1 MNIKVI
7 LSISV
12 THLLARKKQ
21 SLVAALGVTFGI
33 MMYISL
39 VGFMNGL
46 NGMLDSLVVNR
57 TPHVRL
63 YNEIQPA
70 ERQPVE
76 TVPDWTGALHII
88 RSIKPKDGRKE
99 IRNAIPIMRALEQD
113 PRVLGFSPKV
123 NAQVFFTA
131 GEIELS
137 GIIDGIEVA
146 KEAKLYMLGDYV
158 TTGNMY
164 ELLSINNSIILGK
177 GLADKMMVNIGDV
190 VQVVTV
196 QGTLESLKV
205 IGFFQSGLADID
217 NIQSFSALPTVQ
229 KLLGKPSSYITDL
242 QIKLKDMAT
251 APAIAKEYRR
261 IFETDAIDIQTANAQ
276 FDTGTS
282 VRNIISYA
290 VSVTL
295 LIVAGFG
302 IYNIL
307 NMMIYEKMDDIAIL
321 KATGFSGR
329 DVQWVFIF
337 QALIIGIIG
346 GIFGLIFGYGI
357 SSIIDRLPFETEAL
371 PTISTYP
378 IDYNPMHYY
387 IGIVFALATTYL
399 AGYLPARKAGNIDPV
414 EIIRGK

>member
-7 LSISV
+7 LSISI

-76 TVPDWTGALHII
+76 TVLEWSGALHQIN
-88 RSIKPKDGRKE
+88 SIKPKDGRKE
-99 IRNAIPIMRALEQD
+99 IRNALPIMKALDED
-113 PRVLGFSPKV
+113 PRVLGYSPKV

-146 KEAKLYMLGDYV
+146 KEAELYMLGDYV

-164 ELLSINNSIILGK
+164 ELLTINNSIILGK
-177 GLADKMMVNIGDV
+177 GLADKMMVDIGDV

-217 NIQSFSALPTVQ
+217 NIQSFSALATVQ

-242 QIKLKDMAT
+242 QIKLKDMAI
-251 APAIAKEYRR
+251 APVVAKEYRR
-261 IFETDAIDIQTANAQ
+261 VFETDALDIQTANAQ

-346 GIFGLIFGYGI
+346 GIFGLIFGYVI

-387 IGIVFALATTYL
+387 IGIVFALVTTYL
-399 AGYLPARKAGNIDPV
+399 AGYLPARKAGSIDPV

>member
-7 LSISV
+7 LSISL

-76 TVPDWTGALHII
+76 TVLEWSGALHQIN
-88 RSIKPKDGRKE
+88 SIKPKDGRKE
-99 IRNAIPIMRALEQD
+99 IRNALPIMKALDED
-113 PRVLGFSPKV
+113 PRVLGYSPKV

-146 KEAKLYMLGDYV
+146 KEAELYMLGDYV

-164 ELLSINNSIILGK
+164 ELLTINNSIILGK

-217 NIQSFSALPTVQ
+217 NIQSFSALATVQ

-242 QIKLKDMAT
+242 QIKLKDMAI
-251 APAIAKEYRR
+251 APAVAKEYRR
-261 IFETDAIDIQTANAQ
+261 VFDTDALDIQTANAQ

-346 GIFGLIFGYGI
+346 GIFGLIFGYVI

-387 IGIVFALATTYL
+387 IGIVFALVTTYL
-399 AGYLPARKAGNIDPV
+399 AGYLPARKAGSIDPV

>member
-1 MNIKVI
+1 
-7 LSISV
+7 
-12 THLLARKKQ
+12 
-21 SLVAALGVTFGI
+21 
-33 MMYISL
+33 
-39 VGFMNGL
+39 
-46 NGMLDSLVVNR
+46 MLDSLVVNR

-70 ERQPVE
+70 EQQPIE
-76 TVPDWTGALHII
+76 TAPDWSGALHSI

-99 IRNAIPIMRALEQD
+99 IRNAIPIMKALEQD

-164 ELLSINNSIILGK
+164 ELLTINNSIILGK

-217 NIQSFSALPTVQ
+217 NIQSFAALPTVQ
-229 KLLGKPSSYITDL
+229 KLLGQPSSYITDL
-242 QIKLKDMAT
+242 QIKLHDMAS

-261 IFETDAIDIQTANAQ
+261 VFETNAMDIQTANAQ

-346 GIFGLIFGYGI
+346 GIFGLIFGYVI

-387 IGIVFALATTYL
+387 IGIVFALVTTYL
-399 AGYLPARKAGNIDPV
+399 AGYLPARKAGSIDPV

>member
-7 LSISV
+7 LSISL
-12 THLLARKKQ
+12 THLLARRKQ

-70 ERQPVE
+70 ERQPIE
-76 TVPDWTGALHII
+76 TVLEWSGALHQIN
-88 RSIKPKDGRKE
+88 SIKPKDGRKE
-99 IRNAIPIMRALEQD
+99 IRNAIPIMKALDED
-113 PRVLGFSPKV
+113 KRVLGYSPKV

-137 GIIDGIEVA
+137 GIIDGIEMA
-146 KEAKLYMLGDYV
+146 KEAKLFMLGDYV

-242 QIKLKDMAT
+242 QIKLKDMAI
-251 APAIAKEYRR
+251 APAVAKEYRR

-276 FDTGTS
+276 FETGTS

-290 VSVTL
+290 VSITL

-346 GIFGLIFGYGI
+346 GGFGLIFGYLISAGI
-357 SSIIDRLPFETEAL
+357 DQLPFETEAL

-378 IDYNPMHYY
+378 IDYNPKYYY
-387 IGIVFALATTYL
+387 IGIVFALVTTYV
-399 AGYLPARKAGNIDPV
+399 AGYLPARKAGKIDPV

>member
-7 LSISV
+7 LSISA
-12 THLLARKKQ
+12 THLLARRKQ
-21 SLVAALGVTFGI
+21 SLVAAMGVTFGI

-46 NGMLDSLVVNR
+46 NNMLDSLVVNR

-63 YNEIQPA
+63 YNEIKPA
-70 ERQPVE
+70 ERQPIE
-76 TVPDWTGALHII
+76 NVPEWYRAVHYI
-88 RSIKPKDGRKE
+88 RSVKPKDGRKE
-99 IRNAIPIMRALEQD
+99 VRNAIPVMKALETD
-113 PRVLGFSPKV
+113 PRVLGYAPKV

-137 GIIDGIEVA
+137 GNIDGIEVIQ
-146 KEAKLYMLGDYV
+146 EARLFALGDYV
-158 TTGNMY
+158 TSGNMY
-164 ELLSINNSIILGK
+164 DLLSVNNSIILGQ
-177 GLADKMMVNIGDV
+177 GLADKMMVNLGDV
-190 VQVVTV
+190 VQVVTA
-196 QGTLESLKV
+196 QGTFQSLKV

-217 NIQSFSALPTVQ
+217 NIQSFAALPTVQ
-229 KLLGKPSSYITDL
+229 KLLGKSSSYITDL
-242 QIKLKDMAT
+242 QVKLHDIST
-251 APAIAKEYRR
+251 APAIAAEFRKT
-261 IFETDAIDIQTANAQ
+261 FETDAIDIQTANAQ

-290 VSVTL
+290 VSITL

-329 DVQWVFIF
+329 DVQGVFIF

-346 GIFGLIFGYGI
+346 GVFGLIFGYLI
-357 SSIIDRLPFETEAL
+357 SSAIDKIPFETEAL
-371 PTISTYP
+371 PTITTYP
-378 IDYNPMHYY
+378 IDYNPKHYY
-387 IGIVFALATTYL
+387 IGIIFALVTTYL
-399 AGYLPARKAGNIDPV
+399 AGYLPARRAGNIDPV

>member
-7 LSISV
+7 LSISL

-39 VGFMNGL
+39 VSFMNGL
-46 NGMLDSLVVNR
+46 NGMLDSLVINR

-63 YNEIQPA
+63 YNEIKPA
-70 ERQPVE
+70 EQQPIE
-76 TVPDWTGALHII
+76 TAPDWTGALHSI

-99 IRNAIPIMRALEQD
+99 IRNAIPIMKALEQD

-137 GIIDGIEVA
+137 GIIDGIEVD

-190 VQVVTV
+190 VQVLTV

-217 NIQSFSALPTVQ
+217 NIQSFAALPTVQ
-229 KLLGKPSSYITDL
+229 KLLGQSSSYITDL
-242 QIKLKDMAT
+242 QVKLHDMAS
-251 APAIAKEYRR
+251 APAIAKEYQR
-261 IFETDAIDIQTANAQ
+261 IFQTDALDIQTANAQ

-346 GIFGLIFGYGI
+346 GIFGLIFGYFI

-378 IDYNPMHYY
+378 IDYNPLHYY
-387 IGIVFALATTYL
+387 IGIVFALVTTYL
-399 AGYLPARKAGNIDPV
+399 AGYLPARKAGKIDPV

>member
-7 LSISV
+7 LSISI

-70 ERQPVE
+70 EQQPIE
-76 TVPDWTGALHII
+76 TAPDWSGALHSI

-99 IRNAIPIMRALEQD
+99 IRNAIPIMKALEQD

-164 ELLSINNSIILGK
+164 ELLTINNSIILGK

-217 NIQSFSALPTVQ
+217 NIQSFAALPTVQ
-229 KLLGKPSSYITDL
+229 KLLGQPSSYITDL
-242 QIKLKDMAT
+242 QIKLHDMAS

-261 IFETDAIDIQTANAQ
+261 VFETNAMDIQTANAQ

-346 GIFGLIFGYGI
+346 GIFGLIFGYVI

-387 IGIVFALATTYL
+387 IGIVFALVTTYL
-399 AGYLPARKAGNIDPV
+399 AGYLPARKAGSIDPV